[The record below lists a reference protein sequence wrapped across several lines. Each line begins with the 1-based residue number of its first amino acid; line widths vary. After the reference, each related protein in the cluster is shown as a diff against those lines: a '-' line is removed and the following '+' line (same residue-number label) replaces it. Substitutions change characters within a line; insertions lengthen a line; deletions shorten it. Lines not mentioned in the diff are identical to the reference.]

1 MSSSKVSQRK
11 ESAQSSLQ
19 KLPATQHETVS
30 SQPYDSILAMQQ
42 AVGNQAVN
50 QQLQGDRS
58 TVEADVTAPFIQAGM
73 RSPGHPLDTATR
85 ALMESRFGQ
94 DFSQVRIHTDAQVAE
109 SVQQANALA
118 YTMHQNIVFA
128 PGQYAPETEAGRRL
142 LVHELTHV
150 VQQSQSS
157 SSLPGDTHEQEAEI
171 AAGRSPSAE
180 ISVSHFS
187 AAGVPQLAGDPA
199 KAGQKP
205 RLIFL
210 DTNVVLD
217 IEAGNT
223 QAETRLAELRKEGA
237 IFKLPQQVY
246 NELVVQAAD
255 PKSREA
261 TLKTLERL
269 GLNLGETGFFAERVD
284 VYDRNI
290 RDISPEGGGS
300 IRTFQANKKEL
311 PQPRAILSEPDLLLE
326 RRKGTRND
334 VLVAAQVKA
343 AGGEL
348 WTFDRDYLA
357 SNKQGV
363 TGAKPEVTDP
373 KRGLGVKIAPE
384 SWQIPMVRTSGGSG
398 GGGKGSSQPKASP
411 AAGASSLP
419 APAPTM
425 PPPTALPKAPPVAPL
440 TPPSLGDAPLP
451 QGGTG
456 SASLAAPKGDRPAA
470 PRAPQLPIPSP
481 GASTPVKPEL
491 PGSTTKSP
499 LRLGP
504 GPEGGISAGKSS
516 SSTGRLTATVGTPT
530 PAPKGLDSP
539 PKGAKP
545 QAIEFGPSARGDA
558 MAQGIVFGL
567 ELLRNGLNRLAAENQ
582 MTAAQSAIAVEKPKI
597 YQTLF
602 DNPGMGML
610 IQVHFVQSQDNPVPM
625 FKGIT
630 SVMAAS
636 REEASKIPT
645 IRQGYES
652 GSTESSMILWYP
664 PVRKKPASKTAEQ
677 ADKPSEKAPPLIVH
691 TVEEFIKALPDPF
704 KYQQVYDA
712 LKQTQPTFPGYTISI
727 GGVNLLLPVDIH
739 TTALAFYEKKIQEDL
754 TANLNA
760 LTEAIRVNESRLQKN
775 LKEGAISKWWH
786 GKIDLDPHM
795 FDYPKAHA
803 ASAKIGIERK
813 AFRDVRASLKAG
825 WDLVEIA
832 HKELHKFETGVD
844 LDM

>member
-1 MSSSKVSQRK
+1 
-11 ESAQSSLQ
+11 
-19 KLPATQHETVS
+19 
-30 SQPYDSILAMQQ
+30 
-42 AVGNQAVN
+42 
-50 QQLQGDRS
+50 
-58 TVEADVTAPFIQAGM
+58 
-73 RSPGHPLDTATR
+73 
-85 ALMESRFGQ
+85 
-94 DFSQVRIHTDAQVAE
+94 
-109 SVQQANALA
+109 
-118 YTMHQNIVFA
+118 
-128 PGQYAPETEAGRRL
+128 
-142 LVHELTHV
+142 
-150 VQQSQSS
+150 
-157 SSLPGDTHEQEAEI
+157 
-171 AAGRSPSAE
+171 
-180 ISVSHFS
+180 
-187 AAGVPQLAGDPA
+187 
-199 KAGQKP
+199 
-205 RLIFL
+205 
-210 DTNVVLD
+210 
-217 IEAGNT
+217 
-223 QAETRLAELRKEGA
+223 
-237 IFKLPQQVY
+237 
-246 NELVVQAAD
+246 VQATD

-269 GLNLGETGFFAERVD
+269 GLNLGETGSLAERAD

-300 IRTFQANKKEL
+300 IRTFQANKKES

-326 RRKGTRND
+326 RKKGTRND

-348 WTFDRDYLA
+348 WTFDRDYLT
-357 SNKQGV
+357 SNKQGI

-384 SWQIPMVRTSGGSG
+384 SWQISMVRTSGGGG
-398 GGGKGSSQPKASP
+398 GGGKGGSQPKASP
-411 AAGASSLP
+411 AAGTSSLP
-419 APAPTM
+419 APAPTL
-425 PPPTALPKAPPVAPL
+425 PPPTATPKATPAAPS
-440 TPPSLGDAPLP
+440 TTPSLGKAPLP
-451 QGGTG
+451 QGRTG
-456 SASLAAPKGDRPAA
+456 SAGLAAPKVDRPSTAPLA
-470 PRAPQLPIPSP
+470 PRLPVPSP
-481 GASTPVKPEL
+481 GASAPVEPEL
-491 PGSTTKSP
+491 PGSVAKP
-499 LRLGP
+499 LALRLGP
-504 GPEGGISAGKSS
+504 GPEGRISAGKPS
-516 SSTGRLTATVGTPT
+516 SSTGRLTATVGTP
-530 PAPKGLDSP
+530 AQP
-539 PKGAKP
+539 P
-545 QAIEFGPSARGDA
+545 EVFGPSARGEA

-567 ELLRNGLNRLAAENQ
+567 ELLRNGLNQLAAENQ
-582 MTAAQSAIAVEKPKI
+582 MTAAQSAIAAEKTKI

-610 IQVHFVQSQDNPVPM
+610 IQVHFVQNQNNPVPM

-652 GSTESSMILWYP
+652 GSTESSMILWYH
-664 PVRKKPASKTAEQ
+664 PVRKKPVAKSAEH
-677 ADKPSEKAPPLIVH
+677 ADKPSEKAPPIVIH
-691 TVEEFIKALPDPF
+691 TVEEFVKALPDPF

-712 LKQTQPTFPGYTISI
+712 LNQTQPTFPGYTMSI

-754 TANLNA
+754 TANFNA

-832 HKELHKFETGVD
+832 RKELHKFETGVD